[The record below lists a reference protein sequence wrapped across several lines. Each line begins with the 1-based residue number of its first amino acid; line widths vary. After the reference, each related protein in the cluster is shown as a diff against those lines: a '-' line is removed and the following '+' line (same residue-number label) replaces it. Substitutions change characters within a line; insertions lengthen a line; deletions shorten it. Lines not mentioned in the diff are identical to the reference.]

1 MFLLTKP
8 SVLDLENFL
17 ADRVKDTLSYSE
29 VSATFDVPPTG
40 YTIDHNRIKIGHGAA
55 DFETACQAIRNW
67 KMFDLGWVE
76 LFRTDTPI
84 EVDQNVA
91 ILVNHLGFWSLSSA
105 RIVYTIKEEFR
116 YGFAYGTLTEHA
128 EIGEERFSVEFDA
141 ATGEVWYD
149 LLAFSRPAAFLA
161 KLGYP
166 ISRYYQRRFAEDSKR
181 SMVRYLEALSAK
193 PSPEA
198 N

>member
-8 SVLDLENFL
+8 GVADLEKFL
-17 ADRVKDTLSYSE
+17 DHRVNDSLSYRE
-29 VSATFDVPPTG
+29 VGATRDVPPADFTV
-40 YTIDHNRIKIGHGAA
+40 DHNRIKIGHGAA
-55 DFETACQAIRNW
+55 DFEAACQAIRNW

-84 EVDQNVA
+84 EVGRNVA

-105 RIVYTIKEEFR
+105 RIVYTIEEEFR

-141 ATGEVWYD
+141 ITGEVWYD
-149 LLAFSRPAAFLA
+149 LLAFSRPAALLA
-161 KLGYP
+161 KLGYS

-181 SMVRYLEALSAK
+181 AMARHLV
-193 PSPEA
+193 PE
-198 N
+198 